1 MQRMAVASSRAAALA
16 SSPSGIPR
24 AAALNGR
31 LGALRPAGALGAWR
45 TLAGSSSSSSS
56 SKKGGASKRAAS
68 TSTGGAGGGD
78 PIPAF
83 TSHLGGKP
91 DFDLIV
97 IGSGPAAQGC
107 AISSSRR
114 GKKVAVID
122 KPGMLGG
129 VCVNTGT
136 IPSKTFR
143 EAVLHLTGACVYV
156 CGGVVVGL
164 CMAGEGGSIDRSIH
178 PSLDP

>member
-1 MQRMAVASSRAAALA
+1 MQRVAASVLA
-16 SSPSGIPR
+16 SGAGGGGSTGIPR
-24 AAALNGR
+24 AAALNSR
-31 LGALRPAGALGAWR
+31 LGALRPAGALGPWR
-45 TLAGSSSSSSS
+45 TLAAASSSS
-56 SKKGGASKRAAS
+56 SKKGGGAGSGKRAAS
-68 TSTGGAGGGD
+68 SSSFSPTD

-107 AISSSRR
+107 AVSSSRR

-143 EAVLHLTGACVYV
+143 EAVLHLTGTL
-156 CGGVVVGL
+156 L
-164 CMAGEGGSIDRSIH
+164 CRLI
-178 PSLDP
+178 

>member
-1 MQRMAVASSRAAALA
+1 MQRMAAASRAAALA
-16 SSPSGIPR
+16 SPSGIPR

-31 LGALRPAGALGAWR
+31 LGALRPASALGPWH
-45 TLAGSSSSSSS
+45 TLAAASSS
-56 SKKGGASKRAAS
+56 SKKGANKRAAS
-68 TSTGGAGGGD
+68 TSTARAGPAAGAD

-143 EAVLHLTGACVYV
+143 EAVLHLTGACA
-156 CGGVVVGL
+156 CESLHGL
-164 CMAGEGGSIDRSIH
+164 LLMYF
-178 PSLDP
+178 SLSSPLQRERKLTC

>member
-1 MQRMAVASSRAAALA
+1 MQRRAASRASVLA
-16 SSPSGIPR
+16 SSAGGGSSSSKRIPR
-24 AAALNGR
+24 AAALNSR
-31 LGALRPAGALGAWR
+31 LGLWRPAGALGPWR
-45 TLAGSSSSSSS
+45 ALAGGKAKAPSSPPSSSPPGTPGGGAKRASSSL
-56 SKKGGASKRAAS
+56 
-68 TSTGGAGGGD
+68 TD

-107 AISSSRR
+107 AVSSSRR

-143 EAVLHLTGACVYV
+143 EAVLHLTGACVRACV
-156 CGGVVVGL
+156 RAVQSVRWRL
-164 CMAGEGGSIDRSIH
+164 IDT
-178 PSLDP
+178 LD

>member
-1 MQRMAVASSRAAALA
+1 MQRMAAASWAAALA
-16 SSPSGIPR
+16 SPSGIPR

-31 LGALRPAGALGAWR
+31 LGALRPASALGPWR
-45 TLAGSSSSSSS
+45 TLAAASSS
-56 SKKGGASKRAAS
+56 SKKGANKRAAS
-68 TSTGGAGGGD
+68 TSTARAGPAAGTSGSD
-78 PIPAF
+78 HPIPAF

-143 EAVLHLTGACVYV
+143 EAVLHLTGACVRESLP
-156 CGGVVVGL
+156 GL
-164 CMAGEGGSIDRSIH
+164 LLMDDS
-178 PSLDP
+178 PSSPLQTERKLTC

>member
-1 MQRMAVASSRAAALA
+1 
-16 SSPSGIPR
+16 
-24 AAALNGR
+24 
-31 LGALRPAGALGAWR
+31 LRPAGALGPWR
-45 TLAGSSSSSSS
+45 ALVGGKKKAPPSSSSSSFFSPSQPS
-56 SKKGGASKRAAS
+56 SPPGRGAATRSS
-68 TSTGGAGGGD
+68 SSLTD

-97 IGSGPAAQGC
+97 IGSGPAALGC
-107 AISSSRR
+107 AVSSSRR

-143 EAVLHLTGACVYV
+143 EAVLHLTGACS
-156 CGGVVVGL
+156 
-164 CMAGEGGSIDRSIH
+164 A
-178 PSLDP
+178 